1 MNHYKNNLL
10 EELHRLTEAVQAS
23 HADIAPTYLEYTQL
37 AFAIATDCGEAGRA
51 DFMSLCSLSPK
62 HDSAAAEKLFSN
74 ALHTCK
80 GDIHLG
86 SVFHLAEMC
95 GVRVA
100 PSHKNADADAADAGP
115 FFSHTCARYNK
126 VENEEKET
134 GKKKHEEEEKE
145 MKGTEPLSPLPY
157 FPQDH
162 DWPEPLK
169 SILSFAK
176 TPAQH
181 DVLLLGAMTV
191 LGASLSHIVR
201 CKVRGQMAVSLPADL
216 HHGPCRRREEC
227 TGMGTQTHRA
237 HTRGNTPAG
246 GGEHESLPQGAKSLR
261 SAGEG
266 TQGQGAAR
274 GAAQPHVHHPRQQHG
289 HGTAAK
295 PDRLGRNGD
304 YLRERGG
311 HRIDSHRDGIRQLE
325 RHAAQGV
332 RPRPPVLQPPH
343 RPGIQGN
350 HRLLPVRTP
359 LGHARTDKAAHL
371 LAGERTVLAKHILLH
386 APCRRMERPVR
397 RR

>member
-62 HDSAAAEKLFSN
+62 HDSVAAEKLFSN

-145 MKGTEPLSPLPY
+145 MKGTEPLSPLPSLSQII
-157 FPQDH
+157 PV
-162 DWPEPLK
+162 PSE
-169 SILSFAK
+169 SIKFCSS
-176 TPAQH
+176 PVP
-181 DVLLLGAMTV
+181 VLLPGMMNMRLG
-191 LGASLSHIVR
+191 GATGGSLS
-201 CKVRGQMAVSLPADL
+201 L
-216 HHGPCRRREEC
+216 
-227 TGMGTQTHRA
+227 RA
-237 HTRGNTPAG
+237 FP
-246 GGEHESLPQGAKSLR
+246 
-261 SAGEG
+261 SA
-266 TQGQGAAR
+266 
-274 GAAQPHVHHPRQQHG
+274 
-289 HGTAAK
+289 
-295 PDRLGRNGD
+295 
-304 YLRERGG
+304 
-311 HRIDSHRDGIRQLE
+311 S
-325 RHAAQGV
+325 
-332 RPRPPVLQPPH
+332 
-343 RPGIQGN
+343 
-350 HRLLPVRTP
+350 
-359 LGHARTDKAAHL
+359 
-371 LAGERTVLAKHILLH
+371 
-386 APCRRMERPVR
+386 
-397 RR
+397 

>member
-115 FFSHTCARYNK
+115 FSSHTCARYNK

-201 CKVRGQMAVSLPADL
+201 CKYGDKWQYPCLQTFITGHAAAGKSVLVWVRKLIEPI
-216 HHGPCRRREEC
+216 HEEIRRQVAESMKAYRKELRAYEALGKARKDKEPPVAPPNRMFIIPGNNTGTGLLQNLIDSDG
-227 TGMGTQTHRA
+227 TGM
-237 HTRGNTPAG
+237 
-246 GGEHESLPQGAKSLR
+246 
-261 SAGEG
+261 
-266 TQGQGAAR
+266 
-274 GAAQPHVHHPRQQHG
+274 
-289 HGTAAK
+289 
-295 PDRLGRNGD
+295 
-304 YLRERGG
+304 
-311 HRIDSHRDGIRQLE
+311 
-325 RHAAQGV
+325 
-332 RPRPPVLQPPH
+332 
-343 RPGIQGN
+343 
-350 HRLLPVRTP
+350 
-359 LGHARTDKAAHL
+359 
-371 LAGERTVLAKHILLH
+371 
-386 APCRRMERPVR
+386 
-397 RR
+397 